1 MRFSA
6 GQGLVGLLLLAN
18 AGLASWW
25 LFGQA
30 TPGKTMSAPG
40 LRAEWVAVEKPWTN
54 AVDLSGVATQPAPLS
69 APKIDLKEGRA
80 SLDAAIETA
89 NQRVASNPLADLQC
103 RLWGPLLQS
112 ETTRVSDALVD
123 WSGKKTRLERQ
134 VPIGFVVFLPQ
145 EIVSSGVGVEQLSD
159 KGVKDMFYI
168 TTPGPL
174 QGTISLGLFRER
186 SRATLL
192 RDDLLRRGVDGV
204 EIRERLGPT
213 RVFFELTG
221 TTTQISALNSIYELN
236 RRGEL
241 APCPD
246 PGA

>member
-1 MRFSA
+1 MRISGA
-6 GQGLVGLLLLAN
+6 HALVGLLLLAN
-18 AGLASWW
+18 AGLVAWW
-25 LFGQA
+25 VFGQA
-30 TPGKTMSAPG
+30 TPGKAMSAPG
-40 LRAEWVAVEKPWTN
+40 LRAEWVAVERPWTD
-54 AVDLSGVATQPAPLS
+54 AMDLGNVVAQPLPAP

-89 NQRVASNPLADLQC
+89 NQRVASNPLADVQC

-112 ETTRVSDALVD
+112 DTTRVGDALED
-123 WSGKKTRLERQ
+123 WPGKKRRLERQ

-145 EIVSSGVGVEQLSD
+145 DIVSSGVGVEQLSD

-174 QGTISLGLFRER
+174 QGTISLGLFRDR
-186 SRATLL
+186 TRANLQ
-192 RDDLLRRGVDGV
+192 RDELLRRGVEGV

-221 TTTQISALNSIYELN
+221 TTPQIDTLKAIYELN

-241 APCPD
+241 SPCESP
-246 PGA
+246 PG

>member
-1 MRFSA
+1 MRITGA
-6 GQGLVGLLLLAN
+6 NALIGVLLLVN
-18 AGLASWW
+18 AGLAAWW
-25 LFGQA
+25 LLGQS
-30 TPGKTMSAPG
+30 TPDKTISTPG
-40 LRAEWVAVEKPWTN
+40 LRAEWVAVEKPW
-54 AVDLSGVATQPAPLS
+54 AKPVDLSNVLVEPPPAP

-80 SLDAAIETA
+80 GLDAAIETA
-89 NQRVASNPLADLQC
+89 NQRVAANPLADLQC

-112 ETTRVSDALVD
+112 ETTRVTDALVD
-123 WSGKKTRLERQ
+123 WPGKTTRLERQ

-186 SRATLL
+186 SRANLQ
-192 RDDLLRRGVDGV
+192 RDDLLRRGVQGV

-213 RVFFELTG
+213 RVFFELIG
-221 TTTQISALNSIYELN
+221 TTPQISALKSIYDLN

-241 APCPD
+241 SPCESTA
-246 PGA
+246 G

>member
-1 MRFSA
+1 MRLSGA
-6 GQGLVGLLLLAN
+6 HAWGGLLLLAN
-18 AGLASWW
+18 AGLAGW
-25 LFGQA
+25 LMFGQA
-30 TPGKTMSAPG
+30 SPDKTLSAPG
-40 LRAEWVAVEKPWTN
+40 LRAEWVAVEKPWAE
-54 AVDLSGVATQPAPLS
+54 AVDLSTVAARPPVAP

-80 SLDAAIETA
+80 SLNAAIETA
-89 NQRVASNPLADLQC
+89 NQRVASNPLSDLQC

-112 ETTRVSDALVD
+112 ETTRVGDALVD
-123 WSGKKTRLERQ
+123 WPGKKTRLERQ

-186 SRATLL
+186 TRANLQ
-192 RDDLLRRGVDGV
+192 RDDLLRRGVEGV

-221 TTTQISALNSIYELN
+221 TTAQINTLKGIYDLN

-241 APCPD
+241 SPCETPS
-246 PGA
+246 G